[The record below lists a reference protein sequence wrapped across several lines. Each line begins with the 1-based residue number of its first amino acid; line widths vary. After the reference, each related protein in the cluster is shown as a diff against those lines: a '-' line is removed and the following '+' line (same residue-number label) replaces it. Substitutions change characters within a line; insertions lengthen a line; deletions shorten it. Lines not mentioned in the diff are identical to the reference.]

1 MNLFYVSV
9 RKMSSN
15 AARGADNYEAQQL
28 YWYCGEC
35 GGAAG
40 DIPSL
45 SARRFFFSL
54 VGRASGTSFCAASGL
69 FPGVGRCAVCAGAGG
84 VAAGNHF
91 VSVFYGAGISSL
103 CGHEVRIA
111 FGPVPAAHRRVAA
124 PSGTGGSGGRDLSSH
139 RLAGKKP
146 RECP

>member
-1 MNLFYVSV
+1 MK
-9 RKMSSN
+9 RSN
-15 AARGADNYEAQQL
+15 YIGIAGSAAALLGIFLPYL
-28 YWYCGEC
+28 
-35 GGAAG
+35 
-40 DIPSL
+40 
-45 SARRFFFSL
+45 
-54 VGRASGTSFCAASGL
+54 
-69 FPGVGRCAVCAGAGG
+69 PGVSFFRSLEGLPAQVFAPLLAFFLVLAAVLYALGAGG